1 MVDIN
6 WIEDTDA
13 NPGAEVVLEVHGH
26 NDTMH
31 CICVIHHSENRVAKY
46 SDPLWKAVAV
56 QLLIDTDG
64 TSGNEIVAVYSSELD
79 GGVSI
84 IHDRPQL
91 MKTIAFTGEHP
102 SIQQVGNYDTIL
114 GAELCIFLANQHA
127 YELINDRS
135 GEHVKIDNC
144 QRARENTHMR
154 IAGKNALPSQ
164 HRTRWHMLIAVI
176 FFSVIFSADGW
187 ADEIIPIR
195 RILDNAQS
203 LAAHLVTFKGRIE
216 TFDKAP
222 PGPFKACYMA
232 TRYRALM
239 TDDSGSIEAILCGK
253 HIDDQGELRI
263 GDIVVVRAVLEV
275 DERDG
280 VNRVIT
286 AIGVRME
293 RAQ

>member
-1 MVDIN
+1 MN
-6 WIEDTDA
+6 TGLS
-13 NPGAEVVLEVHGH
+13 PRRQCSL
-26 NDTMH
+26 
-31 CICVIHHSENRVAKY
+31 VI
-46 SDPLWKAVAV
+46 
-56 QLLIDTDG
+56 
-64 TSGNEIVAVYSSELD
+64 IVAI
-79 GGVSI
+79 VSV
-84 IHDRPQL
+84 L
-91 MKTIAFTGEHP
+91 
-102 SIQQVGNYDTIL
+102 
-114 GAELCIFLANQHA
+114 
-127 YELINDRS
+127 
-135 GEHVKIDNC
+135 
-144 QRARENTHMR
+144 
-154 IAGKNALPSQ
+154 
-164 HRTRWHMLIAVI
+164 
-176 FFSVIFSADGW
+176 FSADGW

-195 RILDNAQS
+195 RILDNAPS

-216 TFDKAP
+216 TFAKAP

-275 DERDG
+275 EERDG

>member
-1 MVDIN
+1 
-6 WIEDTDA
+6 
-13 NPGAEVVLEVHGH
+13 
-26 NDTMH
+26 
-31 CICVIHHSENRVAKY
+31 
-46 SDPLWKAVAV
+46 
-56 QLLIDTDG
+56 
-64 TSGNEIVAVYSSELD
+64 
-79 GGVSI
+79 
-84 IHDRPQL
+84 
-91 MKTIAFTGEHP
+91 
-102 SIQQVGNYDTIL
+102 
-114 GAELCIFLANQHA
+114 
-127 YELINDRS
+127 
-135 GEHVKIDNC
+135 
-144 QRARENTHMR
+144 MR
-154 IAGKNALPSQ
+154 IAGEHAIPSE
-164 HRTRWHMLIAVI
+164 HRTRYLMLIAMI
-176 FFSVIFSADGW
+176 CFSVLFSAEGW

-195 RILDNAQS
+195 RILDNAPS

-216 TFDKAP
+216 RFDKAP

-232 TRYRALM
+232 TRYRALL